1 MKLNKFEDLV
11 QKQPS
16 KKEQADIQ
24 EDLWIEKELFEKDKF
39 FREHKILQEERRQQV
54 HLDLV
59 KSSPFLKFAEF
70 AQTKGASYNDSIY
83 ASSF

>member
-24 EDLWIEKELFEKDKF
+24 EDSWIEKELFEKDKS
-39 FREHKILQEERRQQV
+39 FREH
-54 HLDLV
+54 
-59 KSSPFLKFAEF
+59 
-70 AQTKGASYNDSIY
+70 
-83 ASSF
+83 